1 MANHPYIRVM
11 PRFTHPRLEDVAL
24 ENLLHALADPARLA
38 IVRRLDADRQSEGEG
53 LACGGAA
60 ACDMPR
66 ATLSNHFTILR
77 AAGLIESR
85 KQGVQVIN
93 RLRRDEI
100 DRRFPGVLAA
110 VLAADAAPA

>member
-1 MANHPYIRVM
+1 M
-11 PRFTHPRLEDVAL
+11 PRFTHPRLDDVAL
-24 ENLLHALADPARLA
+24 ENLLHALADPARLV
-38 IVRRLDADRQSEGEG
+38 IVRRLEADGCAGGEG

-60 ACDMPR
+60 ACQMPR
-66 ATLSNHFTILR
+66 ATLSNHFAILR

-93 RLRRDEI
+93 RLRREEV

-110 VLAADAAPA
+110 VLAAQAAPAAVQPA

>member
-1 MANHPYIRVM
+1 MTVM

-24 ENLLHALADPARLA
+24 ETVLHALADPARLA
-38 IVRRLDADRQSEGEG
+38 IVRRLDADRLEQGEG

-66 ATLSNHFTILR
+66 ATLSNHFAILR

-85 KQGVQVIN
+85 KQGVQVIS
-93 RLRRDEI
+93 RLRREEV

-110 VLAADAAPA
+110 VLAVDAVSPA

>member
-1 MANHPYIRVM
+1 M
-11 PRFTHPRLEDVAL
+11 PRFTHPRLDDVAL
-24 ENLLHALADPARLA
+24 ENVLHALADPARLE
-38 IVRRLDADRQSEGEG
+38 IVRRLDADLRGQGEG

-66 ATLSNHFTILR
+66 ATLSNHFAVLR

-93 RLRRDEI
+93 RLRREEL

-110 VLAADAAPA
+110 VLAAEATPVA